1 VGPLGR
7 RGMCRWGYFFD
18 RGPSLPAP
26 NLWPKLP
33 PGEVAACGLS
43 CRQQR
48 WRHGPQARQERWRH
62 GPQAR
67 QAHAVC
73 SGGGMLS
80 FLPNSFL
87 PKNLLL
93 LPLLPP
99 KLPLILPAS
108 SSSAH
113 CSLRSRL
120 VTRRRAAPLR
130 NTTSRRDHVMKP
142 TVAGPFG

>member
-1 VGPLGR
+1 MAHMRGR
-7 RGMCRWGYFFD
+7 PM
-18 RGPSLPAP
+18 PSAA
-26 NLWPKLP
+26 
-33 PGEVAACGLS
+33 VAAC
-43 CRQQR
+43 C
-48 WRHGPQARQERWRH
+48 P
-62 GPQAR
+62 
-67 QAHAVC
+67 
-73 SGGGMLS
+73 
-80 FLPNSFL
+80 FLAFYFGTCSFL
-87 PKNLLL
+87 PKKLLL

-99 KLPLILPAS
+99 KLPLTLPAS